1 VLTAPIILQ
10 AADRFSIASI
20 GVLMAI
26 NGLFGLLSITINAT
40 YSDHAGERRWHI
52 AIPLLIRVRHS
63 W

>member
-40 YSDHAGERRWHI
+40 H
-52 AIPLLIRVRHS
+52 
-63 W
+63 